1 MSFQVPT
8 VDQPTRKLFRV
19 EHGLTILT
27 SARRVMNYA
36 GFLTNPTPVLSQLVK
51 GWDTSKSYSLTFYY
65 NLDVFD
71 YADHCTLSVMVG
83 ENVFPPSLLLE
94 RADSQ
99 AGTWRRWTV
108 PYLSAKSVEDKL
120 SFRFE
125 CVSIEPKDRYQADMV
140 SYLYLDDVSLT
151 QNRDQSPFG

>member
-1 MSFQVPT
+1 M
-8 VDQPTRKLFRV
+8 
-19 EHGLTILT
+19 
-27 SARRVMNYA
+27 
-36 GFLTNPTPVLSQLVK
+36 GFLSNPTPVLSQSVK
-51 GWDTSKSYSLTFYY
+51 GWDTSKTYSLTFYY

-71 YADHCTLSVMVG
+71 LADHCTLSVMVG
-83 ENVFPPSLLLE
+83 GNVFFPSLLLE

-108 PYLSAKSVEDKL
+108 PSLSATSVEEKL

-125 CVSIEPKDRYQADMV
+125 CVSIEPKDRYQRDMV